1 MILRYDQGMN
11 TPNETPRYFTYG
23 YLDPEPH
30 EIVSEMFLDLART
43 LNKALPDGP
52 EKSTA
57 LRKLLESRLVAV
69 RFVLDVEEA
78 DQ

>member
-1 MILRYDQGMN
+1 MN
-11 TPNETPRYFTYG
+11 KHTETPRYFTYG

-57 LRKLLESRLVAV
+57 LRKLLESKDAAV
-69 RFVLDVEEA
+69 RSALDIEEA
-78 DQ
+78 